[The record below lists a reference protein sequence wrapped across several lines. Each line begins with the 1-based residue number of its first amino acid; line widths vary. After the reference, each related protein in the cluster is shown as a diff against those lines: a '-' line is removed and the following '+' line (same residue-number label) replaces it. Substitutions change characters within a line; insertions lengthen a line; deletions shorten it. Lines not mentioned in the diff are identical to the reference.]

1 MTNGQIGKC
10 CFTIHISIGTIPSER
25 SFLEFADLVVIHETE
40 LDQSGSFQIPDWI
53 CEFDASSVAL
63 IYHTAGSTEEML
75 AAVARGKEINAGFMY
90 ITDDVL
96 DNPFDTLPT
105 FYREEVEALV
115 ATLGEVTCMS
125 G

>member
-1 MTNGQIGKC
+1 
-10 CFTIHISIGTIPSER
+10 
-25 SFLEFADLVVIHETE
+25 
-40 LDQSGSFQIPDWI
+40 
-53 CEFDASSVAL
+53 VAL
-63 IYHTAGSTEEML
+63 IYHTAGSAEEML

-105 FYREEVEALV
+105 FYREEVEALET
-115 ATLGEVTCMS
+115 TLGEVTCMS